1 MKGLEICR
9 LYYKEYGEPM
19 LKRDFADIF
28 PLLACGLFGSGSECF
43 GYDDEISRDHDLEP
57 GFCIFLPGE
66 DVIDRRAAFL
76 LERAYAKLPSEFM
89 GLSRQASSPVG
100 GARRGVMR
108 TAEFFA
114 QRTGSTD
121 GILGEFEWLSLPDQA
136 LAECV
141 NGELFYDGYGE
152 VGAIRK
158 RLAHQP
164 ADVRLKKL
172 AGELLLASQ
181 SGQYNFM
188 RCVKHG
194 EPGAAALAIS
204 EFANRIMKCCFLING
219 KYMPF
224 YKWSFRALR
233 GLGTLANLAPE
244 LEKLVCSGIDA
255 AEEAAREAEKISAAL
270 ADELRRQNLVKSD
283 TNNLEQ
289 LAYEVNASI
298 AGEAVRNAH
307 ILAGA

>member
-28 PLLACGLFGSGSECF
+28 SLLACGLFGSGSECF

-57 GFCIFLPGE
+57 GFCILLPGE

-121 GILGEFEWLSLPDQA
+121 GILTDFEWLSLPDQA

-152 VGAIRK
+152 VSAIRN

-172 AGELLLASQ
+172 AGELLLAGQ
-181 SGQYNFM
+181 SGQYNYL

-233 GLGTLANLAPE
+233 GLDLPQGLAAE
-244 LEKLVCSGIDA
+244 LEKLVCGGFA
-255 AEEAAREAEKISAAL
+255 GVEEAARTAEKISAAL

-289 LAYEVNASI
+289 LAYEINGSI
-298 AGEAVRNAH
+298 AGEAMRNAH

>member
-66 DVIDRRAAFL
+66 DVVDRHAAFL
-76 LERAYAKLPSEFM
+76 LERAYAKLPYEYM
-89 GLSRQASSPVG
+89 GLFRQPAVPVG
-100 GARRGVMR
+100 GARRGVIR
-108 TAEFFA
+108 TAAFFA
-114 QRTGSTD
+114 ERTGSPD

-152 VGAIRK
+152 VSAIRN

-172 AGELLLASQ
+172 ASELLLAGQ
-181 SGQYNFM
+181 SGQYNYL

-194 EPGAAALAIS
+194 EPGAAALALNG
-204 EFANRIMKCCFLING
+204 FANHIMKCCFLICG

-233 GLGTLANLAPE
+233 GLDLPQGLAAE
-244 LEKLVCSGIDA
+244 LEKLVCGGFA
-255 AEEAAREAEKISAAL
+255 GVEEAARTAEKISAAI
-270 ADELRRQNLVKSD
+270 ADELRRQNFVKSD
-283 TNNLEQ
+283 TNELER
-289 LAYEVNASI
+289 LAYEINGSI
-298 AGEAVRNAH
+298 AGEAMRNAH